1 MRLGPA
7 INVWPPSLTGT
18 ELVAKQGVFNVD
30 IAASPKKPTIVL
42 LRWVLIIASS
52 YMLLLDASSGQAQT
66 RLVLLIVV
74 ALASNLVIARFPE
87 RWTERRVFDLSVV
100 LFDAGWVTLGL
111 SWAPGV
117 SQDLFLLYFL
127 VIFVAAMGESL
138 LMTVGSA
145 VLISGVYGAFLS
157 LELDGQLAI
166 TTRTLIRVPFLFVVA
181 LFFGYFVT
189 ELRSRR
195 RDAAEARLR
204 ERAKTELLTAV
215 SHDLRGPLGNAENLI
230 ALVLSEPAG
239 ENAYERDLLLRA
251 QVNVRQVSSLVLNLL
266 QAACIEAGQVR
277 FQLRPLQINDVVD
290 DVFSLEWGA
299 AFLKHI
305 ALTKEIDSEA
315 PEVTADH
322 VQVSRI
328 LTNLVNNAVKYTAAG
343 EVTIRT
349 EHDEHS
355 VRVIIRDT
363 GPGMNEEQCKALFAP
378 YRRVQVRGYTPGT
391 GLGLYIAKCL
401 TEAQGGSISVSS
413 QIGVGSTFV
422 VSFPRKVRSEA
433 PAPAMRRKE
442 QRLDGAARTVR
453 SCAVAGAVVR

>member
-1 MRLGPA
+1 ML
-7 INVWPPSLTGT
+7 
-18 ELVAKQGVFNVD
+18 NVD
-30 IAASPKKPTIVL
+30 VAASRKKPTIVL

-52 YMLLLDASSGQAQT
+52 YMLFLDASSAQLQT

-87 RWTERRVFDLSVV
+87 RWTERRVFDFCVV

-145 VLISGVYGAFLS
+145 VLIGAVYGVFLS
-157 LELDGQLAI
+157 LELGGQLTI

-189 ELRSRR
+189 ELRGRR

-204 ERAKTELLTAV
+204 EHAKSELLAAV

-230 ALVLSEPAG
+230 ALVLSEPG
-239 ENAYERDLLLRA
+239 RENGYERNLLLRA

-266 QAACIEAGQVR
+266 QAACIEAGQVC

-290 DVFSLEWGA
+290 DVFGLEWGA

-305 ALTKEIDSEA
+305 ALTKEIDPQA
-315 PEVTADH
+315 PEITADH

-328 LTNLVNNAVKYTAAG
+328 LTNLVNNAVKYTASG

-349 EHDEHS
+349 EHDECS

-363 GPGMNEEQCKALFAP
+363 GPGMTEEQCKALFAP
-378 YRRVQVRGYTPGT
+378 YRRVHVHGYTPGT
-391 GLGLYIAKCL
+391 GLGLYIARCL

-413 QIGVGSTFV
+413 QIGAGSTFV
-422 VSFPRKVRSEA
+422 VSFPRRVQSETLPQAVRRA
-433 PAPAMRRKE
+433 E
-442 QRLDGAARTVR
+442 QQLEFEVNGAGEPVGARVQ
-453 SCAVAGAVVR
+453 AA